1 MDIVCLG
8 ELLVDMYPV
17 EVGRRLAEVSAFRP
31 TPGGAPANVA
41 VAAARLGMASA
52 FIGKVGD
59 DAFGRFLA
67 TVLEREGVTTRGV
80 RFDRRTRTTM
90 AFIAM
95 PDENSAEFMFYR
107 HPGADTLLSVEELD
121 RDLLREAR
129 VFHFGSVSL
138 TDEPSRTATLEA
150 ARLARGAGALVS
162 FDVNYRPTLWTSPSE
177 AHETISA
184 ALAYVNLLK
193 VNEVELPLLSGVE
206 DVEAG
211 SRALLERGPHICV
224 VTLGRK
230 GSFYQTVEGGEH
242 VPGFVVPTVDAIG
255 CGDAFVAA
263 LLTSLIS
270 SGDWRAQL
278 VPGRMRRLVRY
289 ANAAGALTAQQ
300 RGVIPALPTAAAI
313 EAFLARCGE

>member
-1 MDIVCLG
+1 MSQEDTCIADLLTRCRTIALVGWSPKPDRPSHRVASFLMRQGYRVIPVNPGQRGQIALG
-8 ELLVDMYPV
+8 EVVRASLSEIDEPVDMV
-17 EVGRRLAEVSAFRP
+17 DIFRRSEEA
-31 TPGGAPANVA
+31 
-41 VAAARLGMASA
+41 
-52 FIGKVGD
+52 GKV
-59 DAFGRFLA
+59 
-67 TVLEREGVTTRGV
+67 V
-80 RFDRRTRTTM
+80 
-90 AFIAM
+90 
-95 PDENSAEFMFYR
+95 DE
-107 HPGADTLLSVEELD
+107 
-121 RDLLREAR
+121 
-129 VFHFGSVSL
+129 
-138 TDEPSRTATLEA
+138 
-150 ARLARGAGALVS
+150 
-162 FDVNYRPTLWTSPSE
+162 
-177 AHETISA
+177 
-184 ALAYVNLLK
+184 ALAQFPDLVCIWMQL
-193 VNEVELPLLSGVE
+193 GVE